1 MTELNWASPMF
12 MLIFRKHS
20 LPLAAKEKIE
30 ILDAEG
36 VDVEEIF
43 SNNSLPFTI
52 SSSNFPF
59 IRHL

>member
-1 MTELNWASPMF
+1 MF
-12 MLIFRKHS
+12 MISLRKHP

-36 VDVEEIF
+36 VDVGENS
-43 SNNSLPFTI
+43 SNNSLPFTFL
-52 SSSNFPF
+52 SSIFPL